1 MNKAKVILI
10 AILLLIFSTVVFAQG
25 ITGKGIKVGLNLAN
39 WTGDDAD
46 FTGDLDDKKI
56 RTGFVFGGFIT
67 YEINETFSL
76 QPEVYYSM
84 MGVKYESSIEGE
96 DFTVTFKTDYIQIP
110 ILAKFNLSTKN
121 NVKPNIFI
129 GPALSINLNAKYE
142 MEVVGQTI
150 EGDMKDFGMDI
161 KSTDFGLVFGA
172 GVNFGKISVD
182 ARYNLGLSTIPDTE
196 EDVDI
201 KNSVIS
207 IMLGYSF

>member
-1 MNKAKVILI
+1 M
-10 AILLLIFSTVVFAQG
+10 
-25 ITGKGIKVGLNLAN
+25 
-39 WTGDDAD
+39 
-46 FTGDLDDKKI
+46 
-56 RTGFVFGGFIT
+56 
-67 YEINETFSL
+67 
-76 QPEVYYSM
+76 
-84 MGVKYESSIEGE
+84 EGE
-96 DFTVTFKTDYIQIP
+96 DFTMTFKTDYIQIP

-129 GPALSINLNAKYE
+129 GPALGINLNAKYE

-182 ARYNLGLSTIPDTE
+182 ARYNLGLSDIPDTE